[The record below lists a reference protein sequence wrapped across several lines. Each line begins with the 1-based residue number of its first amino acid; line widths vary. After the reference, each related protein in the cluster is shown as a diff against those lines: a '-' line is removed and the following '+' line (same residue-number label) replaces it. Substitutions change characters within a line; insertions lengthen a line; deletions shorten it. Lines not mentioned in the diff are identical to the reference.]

1 MINIKGSYILRA
13 GDKTYKSDNL
23 ITLLGESF
31 FLNRAVNNLLEPI
44 GYIVFGDSSVK
55 AKKSDIALG
64 NETTRKKCASQVDIE
79 RKQILLTCSCTAD
92 EIINTSEI
100 GVHNGNV
107 LISHDTYEL
116 DDDFISP
123 TVDSIEVSYLFQFI
137 SSSVISNLE
146 HYTSVDTESDQ
157 YNIYYA
163 TIENLVIGVSEENTN
178 SGYRAVD
185 NINSLKTLT
194 GAYYYNQNTKT
205 LYIRTTKNNNPNY
218 DNYEISVQ
226 TG

>member
-1 MINIKGSYILRA
+1 M
-13 GDKTYKSDNL
+13 
-23 ITLLGESF
+23 
-31 FLNRAVNNLLEPI
+31 
-44 GYIVFGDSSVK
+44 
-55 AKKSDIALG
+55 
-64 NETTRKKCASQVDIE
+64 
-79 RKQILLTCSCTAD
+79 
-92 EIINTSEI
+92 
-100 GVHNGNV
+100 
-107 LISHDTYEL
+107 

-137 SSSVISNLE
+137 SSSVISNWE